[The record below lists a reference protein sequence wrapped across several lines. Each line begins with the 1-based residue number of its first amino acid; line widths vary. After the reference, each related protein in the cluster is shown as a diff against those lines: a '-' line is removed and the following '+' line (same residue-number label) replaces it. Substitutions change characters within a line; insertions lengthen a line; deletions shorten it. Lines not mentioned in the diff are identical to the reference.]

1 MSQII
6 QWDPTATTLQAWRLW
21 IYYTLCQVSRTAH
34 SARASILFQP
44 TMTITAVVFP
54 QQINIWWDLI
64 RYDIIPYR
72 LQAKLLIYIL
82 TFLPIDLFTI
92 YFICYWECFP
102 NGHSIDSFAKV
113 DDISTVL
120 KCSEK
125 VTQHDNI
132 QFLNSGHHRDRMH
145 EELEYSSLY
154 KLSQWVVEELLT
166 RIRGLVLLLVL
177 LLAIIMLGILAILY
191 DPWSMMMMTTS
202 KYRTQI
208 YSFWCIRSE
217 HFRGRQTSFI
227 HSAPSRAAIKSFIL
241 LKGGANIRVQHWTGS

>member
-21 IYYTLCQVSRTAH
+21 ILYTLCQVSRTAH

-132 QFLNSGHHRDRMH
+132 QFLNSGHRRDRMH

-177 LLAIIMLGILAILY
+177 LLAIIMLGILAIL
-191 DPWSMMMMTTS
+191 WSMIHDDDDHVQIS
-202 KYRTQI
+202 HKYIRFDAYVPNI
-208 YSFWCIRSE
+208 FVGDRLLSFTPNR
-217 HFRGRQTSFI
+217 R
-227 HSAPSRAAIKSFIL
+227 APPSRVLYFW
-241 LKGGANIRVQHWTGS
+241 KGAQI